1 MVKLSFR
8 GGTAF
13 PGHFMTKISDGTFL
27 RALRAVDR
35 GYTAVFPAHYPPAAS
50 WSRAP
55 GAPFI
60 RSAWG
65 AALKRRPELGLY
77 VHIPFCASVCEYCNI
92 TVRQVAPPAA
102 REAYL
107 RRLFSEAELYAP
119 LFSGRSFRNVFI
131 GGGTPN
137 LLSPEQLADLFAAL
151 RRNFRL
157 SPGVRVVM
165 DASPMFLDD
174 KRLAVMVRGGLTGIS
189 IGGQSFD
196 DGVIKR
202 SGRTQNNS
210 SIHAAYLRARKHGI
224 KHINVDVMMGL
235 PGQTVESS
243 LRDVATVAAWRPEEI
258 FIGEFS
264 PVNTPFARRGGSVS
278 ESHRRAA
285 HAAWKESFRILKAAG
300 YHHRG
305 TECFASLDPK
315 ARTWAGFFPFLR
327 NSSLLGLGLGAVSWA
342 WGSARY
348 QNTDSLGE
356 YSRMVGAG
364 RFPVAAGGAV
374 TRRQEMIHFIL
385 TGLEAGIL
393 SRAEFRGLFGHPPE
407 RYFGAELRGL
417 SAAGVLR
424 LERGLYKVA
433 EAADSAFEYSKAF
446 YEPEVVRAVLRK
458 AGRRRR

>member
-1 MVKLSFR
+1 MS
-8 GGTAF
+8 
-13 PGHFMTKISDGTFL
+13 KISDGTFVK
-27 RALRAVDR
+27 ALRAVDR
-35 GYTAVFPAHYPPAAS
+35 GYTAVFPTHYPPAAS
-50 WSRAP
+50 WSRVP
-55 GAPFI
+55 RAPFI
-60 RSAWG
+60 KSAWRS
-65 AALKRRPELGLY
+65 ALKRRPELGLY

-92 TVRQVAPPAA
+92 TVRQVASPGE

-107 RRLFSEAELYAP
+107 RRLFAEAELYAP
-119 LFSGRSFRNVFI
+119 LFAGRVFRNVFI

-137 LLSPEQLADLFAAL
+137 LLSPGQLESLFSVL

-157 SPGVRVVM
+157 SAKARVVM

-174 KRLAVMVRGGLTGIS
+174 ERLSALVRGGLTGIS

-210 SIHAAYLRARKHGI
+210 AIYAAYLRARKHGI
-224 KHINVDVMMGL
+224 KHVNVDVMMGL
-235 PGQTVESS
+235 PGQTIESS
-243 LRDVATVAAWRPEEI
+243 LRDAATVASWRPEEI

-278 ESHRRAA
+278 ESHRLAA
-285 HAAWKESFRILKAAG
+285 RAAWKKSFGILRAAG

-305 TECFASLDPK
+305 TECFASLNPR

-348 QNTDSLGE
+348 QNTDSLEE
-356 YSRMVGAG
+356 YARLAGAG

-374 TRRQEMIHFIL
+374 TLRQEMIHFIL

-393 SRAEFRGLFGHPPE
+393 SRGEFRGLFGCPPE
-407 RYFGAELRGL
+407 RYFGAELRKL
-417 SAAGVLR
+417 SDAGALR

-433 EAADSAFEYSKAF
+433 DAPGSAFEYSKAF
-446 YEPEVVRAVLRK
+446 YEPEIVRAVLRRS
-458 AGRRRR
+458 APRCRR